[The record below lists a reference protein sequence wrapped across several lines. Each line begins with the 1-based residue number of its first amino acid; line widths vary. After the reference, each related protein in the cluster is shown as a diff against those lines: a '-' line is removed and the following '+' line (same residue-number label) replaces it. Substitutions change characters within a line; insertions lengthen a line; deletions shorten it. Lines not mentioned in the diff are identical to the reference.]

1 MTSGPVSSPRC
12 DRVGVNMN
20 LDEEFVEHWTS
31 IGKAEGKAEGEA
43 REREK
48 ARLRMIEAYALS
60 VRRVMDDMGVTLDAA
75 IRIVPQDIAE
85 DVRIIVVARTDRGS
99 RQNVTISRSLSIT
112 VGSSIAL
119 LMSSRSLNGLSMT
132 SLAALFFPIPGRA
145 SRAPSGILF
154 MSNG

>member
-20 LDEEFVEHWTS
+20 LDEEFVEHWMS
-31 IGKAEGKAEGEA
+31 IGKAEGEA

>member
-12 DRVGVNMN
+12 DRAGVNMN

-31 IGKAEGKAEGEA
+31 IEEAEGEA

-75 IRIVPQDIAE
+75 MRIVPQDIAE
-85 DVRIIVVARTDRGS
+85 DVRIIVVARSERGDH
-99 RQNVTISRSLSIT
+99 QNVTISRSFSIT

-119 LMSSRSLNGLSMT
+119 LMSSRSLKGLSMT

-145 SRAPSGILF
+145 SRAPSGILL

>member
-1 MTSGPVSSPRC
+1 
-12 DRVGVNMN
+12 MN
-20 LDEEFVEHWTS
+20 LDEEFVEHWAS
-31 IGKAEGKAEGEA
+31 IGRAEGEAEGEA

>member
-20 LDEEFVEHWTS
+20 LDEEFAEHWTS
-31 IGKAEGKAEGEA
+31 IGEAEGEA

-75 IRIVPQDIAE
+75 IRIG
-85 DVRIIVVARTDRGS
+85 RRT
-99 RQNVTISRSLSIT
+99 
-112 VGSSIAL
+112 
-119 LMSSRSLNGLSMT
+119 
-132 SLAALFFPIPGRA
+132 
-145 SRAPSGILF
+145 
-154 MSNG
+154 

>member
-31 IGKAEGKAEGEA
+31 IGRAEGKAEGKAEGEAEGEA

-85 DVRIIVVARTDRGS
+85 DVRIIVVARTD
-99 RQNVTISRSLSIT
+99 
-112 VGSSIAL
+112 
-119 LMSSRSLNGLSMT
+119 
-132 SLAALFFPIPGRA
+132 
-145 SRAPSGILF
+145 
-154 MSNG
+154 